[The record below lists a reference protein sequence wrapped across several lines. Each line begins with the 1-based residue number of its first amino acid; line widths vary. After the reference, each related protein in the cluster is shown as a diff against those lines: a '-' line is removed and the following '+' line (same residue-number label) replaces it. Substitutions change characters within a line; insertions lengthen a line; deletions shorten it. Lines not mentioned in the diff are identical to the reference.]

1 MIVYDVHAEDPDRGS
16 NGIIDYGFF
25 VGGVF
30 TNQTAEFH
38 INSITGVISARI
50 VYDREQVPRY
60 TVCTRLSLT
69 SVIFLHLLR
78 DTVNSIFFM
87 VCQYSWISWPI
98 SNDEI

>member
-1 MIVYDVHAEDPDRGS
+1 MGMIVYDVHAEDPDRGN

-50 VYDREQVPRY
+50 VYDREQEPRY
-60 TVCTRLSLT
+60 VVGTRLSLT
-69 SVIFLHLLR
+69 SIVTTRPFSLP
-78 DTVNSIFFM
+78 
-87 VCQYSWISWPI
+87 YK
-98 SNDEI
+98 